1 MLILSFQTGFMSKI
15 KAEISVIFITNRN
28 FIK

>member
-1 MLILSFQTGFMSKI
+1 MLILSFQTGFMYKI
-15 KAEISVIFITNRN
+15 KAEISVIFIKTRN